1 MFDLLFL
8 ILISVFVPVIVFAGL
23 KVYRVTDFRKITIG
37 VSIAILAMEIIRFL
51 CNAALYPEAET
62 PKADIKFGYITV
74 LVILILFATFRQS
87 IPRRGRAD
95 GVRPHCLCHHAPIRL
110 YQRTGRQCRWQGAL
124 YAGMRLRAHCGAAVR
139 DGRETAVRHCRHLP
153 RMRGD
158 RDLRRNRCVYH
169 LVLGNGGRV
178 RPQLVSHMDRIPA
191 DGAPGLCR

>member
-74 LVILILFATFRQS
+74 LVILILFATFR
-87 IPRRGRAD
+87 
-95 GVRPHCLCHHAPIRL
+95 
-110 YQRTGRQCRWQGAL
+110 
-124 YAGMRLRAHCGAAVR
+124 
-139 DGRETAVRHCRHLP
+139 
-153 RMRGD
+153 
-158 RDLRRNRCVYH
+158 
-169 LVLGNGGRV
+169 GGRSGKV
-178 RPQLVSHMDRIPA
+178 FRDVAALTAFVPIVFAIMRPSGYINEKGNAFNILNF
-191 DGAPGLCR
+191 L

>member
-74 LVILILFATFRQS
+74 LVITEM
-87 IPRRGRAD
+87 PD
-95 GVRPHCLCHHAPIRL
+95 
-110 YQRTGRQCRWQGAL
+110 
-124 YAGMRLRAHCGAAVR
+124 
-139 DGRETAVRHCRHLP
+139 
-153 RMRGD
+153 
-158 RDLRRNRCVYH
+158 DLRNAC
-169 LVLGNGGRV
+169 GNPSFR
-178 RPQLVSHMDRIPA
+178 
-191 DGAPGLCR
+191 

>member
-74 LVILILFATFRQS
+74 LVILILFATFR
-87 IPRRGRAD
+87 
-95 GVRPHCLCHHAPIRL
+95 
-110 YQRTGRQCRWQGAL
+110 
-124 YAGMRLRAHCGAAVR
+124 
-139 DGRETAVRHCRHLP
+139 
-153 RMRGD
+153 
-158 RDLRRNRCVYH
+158 
-169 LVLGNGGRV
+169 GGRSGKV
-178 RPQLVSHMDRIPA
+178 FRDVAALTAFVPILSLPSCAHPA
-191 DGAPGLCR
+191 ISTNWTSMPLARRSICWNAASRSLRGCCT